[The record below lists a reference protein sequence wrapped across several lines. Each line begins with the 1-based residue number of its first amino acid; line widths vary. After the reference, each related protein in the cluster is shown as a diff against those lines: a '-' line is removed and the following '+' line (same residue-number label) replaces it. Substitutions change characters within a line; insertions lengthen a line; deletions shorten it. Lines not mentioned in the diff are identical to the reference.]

1 MTARRTTYAPNRYYQ
16 MRDNNKKRT
25 YMQAFHRA
33 NRTTTLDRL
42 VDLFI
47 ERLPVVEWF
56 DAEKLDEGIE
66 FFDVILPDGR

>member
-1 MTARRTTYAPNRYYQ
+1 
-16 MRDNNKKRT
+16 
-25 YMQAFHRA
+25 MQAFHRA